1 MIIISIISKEHNLF
15 PYVRFYDSIIFST
28 VICIVFS
35 LSVKSIDTLKSLF
48 SLFEEFVLKYFKK

>member
-48 SLFEEFVLKYFKK
+48 SLF